1 MEVFFNGSLRQG
13 KIELA
18 AWLGQR
24 REMAAKRRQEGGV
37 KNAGL
42 TSRENDWLESSAGLL
57 KLFSNN
63 FITGDI

>member
-42 TSRENDWLESSAGLL
+42 SSGENDLRENSSSFEILL
-57 KLFSNN
+57 RIS
-63 FITGDI
+63 T